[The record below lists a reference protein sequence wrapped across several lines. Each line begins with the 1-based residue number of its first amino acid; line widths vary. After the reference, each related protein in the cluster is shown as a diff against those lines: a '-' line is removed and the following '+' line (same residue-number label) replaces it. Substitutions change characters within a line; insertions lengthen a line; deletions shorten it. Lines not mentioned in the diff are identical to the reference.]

1 MILSK
6 FKKNRQFGITYNL
19 TLIYHQFY
27 SNLALMY
34 HTPHEV
40 MRVSAIFTQKKAKK
54 VCDINLTYAGYGA
67 ICVENSLPV

>member
-19 TLIYHQFY
+19 TLIHRQFCPD
-27 SNLALMY
+27 LALAN

-40 MRVSAIFTQKKAKK
+40 MRVSAIFTWEK
-54 VCDINLTYAGYGA
+54 
-67 ICVENSLPV
+67 